1 MRYVLDSSVAFK
13 WEVTEA
19 DSGKAIRIRDEANQ
33 GLHQLLSPDVFA
45 VEIAHALTRAERQ
58 GFAEILTGLVARERL
73 CVLIIE
79 HDLDFVRLISSRIIV
94 LHQGRIAL
102 DGSVADVVDA
112 PLVREIYTG
121 RPASDG
127 CGVTP

>member
-1 MRYVLDSSVAFK
+1 
-13 WEVTEA
+13 
-19 DSGKAIRIRDEANQ
+19 
-33 GLHQLLSPDVFA
+33 
-45 VEIAHALTRAERQ
+45 
-58 GFAEILTGLVARERL
+58 
-73 CVLIIE
+73 VLIIE

-121 RPASDG
+121 RSASDG
-127 CGVTP
+127 CEVTP

>member
-1 MRYVLDSSVAFK
+1 
-13 WEVTEA
+13 
-19 DSGKAIRIRDEANQ
+19 
-33 GLHQLLSPDVFA
+33 
-45 VEIAHALTRAERQ
+45 
-58 GFAEILTGLVARERL
+58 VARERL

-121 RPASDG
+121 RPASDA

>member
-1 MRYVLDSSVAFK
+1 
-13 WEVTEA
+13 
-19 DSGKAIRIRDEANQ
+19 
-33 GLHQLLSPDVFA
+33 
-45 VEIAHALTRAERQ
+45 
-58 GFAEILTGLVARERL
+58 
-73 CVLIIE
+73 
-79 HDLDFVRLISSRIIV
+79 VRLISSRIIV

-121 RPASDG
+121 RSASDG